1 MTIVEE
7 IRAMVETIPPYGGK
21 NTSSCSLNL
30 YSIVV
35 LEYFLYD
42 VLCVASFN
50 VPAPYLSSIE
60 PALAGKVV

>member
-1 MTIVEE
+1 MVEE
-7 IRAMVETIPPYGGK
+7 IRAMVETTPPYGGR

-50 VPAPYLSSIE
+50 VPASYLSSIE